1 MPQDC
6 ASGLSPPGAIGCC
19 LLLPVRGPRWLPS
32 GPTAFYCL
40 ASTRTRCRRALG
52 TLPLLDQSEELLN
65 DKNVT
70 IPSSDRE
77 GREEE
82 ARLYGTEYHSL
93 EDAIT
98 EILVEET
105 TGRKMEDPGLLDG

>member
-1 MPQDC
+1 
-6 ASGLSPPGAIGCC
+6 
-19 LLLPVRGPRWLPS
+19 
-32 GPTAFYCL
+32 
-40 ASTRTRCRRALG
+40 
-52 TLPLLDQSEELLN
+52 
-65 DKNVT
+65 VT